1 MCTNVVFLVA
11 QILVTGFNGR
21 LVVGTEDSPFQH
33 KATITLTGRRG
44 TPDLAL
50 ARNMNLGS
58 KALGVF
64 GNVSICPRV
73 TIKMHK

>member
-1 MCTNVVFLVA
+1 M
-11 QILVTGFNGR
+11 TGFNGR

-33 KATITLTGRRG
+33 EAIITLTGRRG

-64 GNVSICPRV
+64 GNVSSFLRV
-73 TIKMHK
+73 TTVMYK